1 MADESNTQTQTT
13 QNPSDGAQNGQSAAA
28 NTGEG
33 KDYTA
38 LFEKL
43 DAILD
48 KRSGGIAKSALKD
61 NGIDDGEAAEIVA
74 AYRQQKA
81 GQAKQQS
88 DALANLQRENQQLKD
103 QMLRSQLEAEAMS
116 QAATLNVAPETA
128 PYLLRLADLS
138 GAVDDKGAIDKEAVT
153 AALNQVLENIPA
165 LKRQTTQSKGFV
177 PIGGDGTDQQS
188 AQAEDRMRA
197 WFGLGPK
204 SKT

>member
-1 MADESNTQTQTT
+1 MADETNNQTPTTQT
-13 QNPSDGAQNGQSAAA
+13 PAGGPQNGQSTPESA
-28 NTGEG
+28 GEG

-38 LFEKL
+38 LFERL

-88 DALANLQRENQQLKD
+88 DALANLQRENQQLRE

-138 GAVDDKGAIDKEAVT
+138 GAVDDKGAIDREAVT
-153 AALNQVLENIPA
+153 AALNKVLEDVPA
-165 LKRQTTQSKGFV
+165 LKRQTNQSKGFV
-177 PIGGDGTDQQS
+177 PIGGDGTDPQS
-188 AQAEDRMRA
+188 TQAENRMRS
-197 WFGLGPK
+197 WFGLSPK
-204 SKT
+204 Q